1 MTAIQW
7 DDSYVVGVGVIDEQH
22 KHFVGLLNTLY
33 ESLESKHRENIPEII
48 KNLTNY
54 AEHHFKTEEE
64 YFDKLHYPDTGVH
77 IAAHNELR
85 AKVSEFAGRHDK
97 PKKLGDDLLFFLEKW
112 LLVHFRG
119 ADTKFA
125 KFLKQNGI
133 K

>member
-1 MTAIQW
+1 MTAIKW

-22 KHFVGLLNTLY
+22 KHFVGMLNTLY
-33 ESLESKHRENIPEII
+33 ESLESKNTKKVPDII
-48 KNLTNY
+48 QDLTDY

-64 YFDKLHYPDTGVH
+64 YFDKLHYPDAEIHKVE
-77 IAAHNELR
+77 HNELR
-85 AKVSEFAGRHDK
+85 AKVQSFANRHDK
-97 PKKLGDDLLFFLEKW
+97 PKKLGIDLLFFLERW

-125 KFLKQNGI
+125 KFLKQNGV

>member
-1 MTAIQW
+1 MTLIKW
-7 DDSYVVGVGVIDEQH
+7 DESYVVGVGVIDEQH
-22 KHFVGLLNTLY
+22 KHFVGMLNTLY
-33 ESLESKHRENIPEII
+33 ESLESKHTEKVTDII
-48 KNLTNY
+48 QDLTDY

-64 YFDKLHYPDTGVH
+64 YFDKFHYPDAEIH
-77 IAAHNELR
+77 KAAHNELR
-85 AKVSEFAGRHDK
+85 AKAKGFADRHDN
-97 PKKLGDDLLFFLEKW
+97 PKKLGLDLLFFLERW

>member
-1 MTAIQW
+1 MTKIKW
-7 DDSYVVGVGVIDEQH
+7 DDSYVVGVSVIDEQH

-33 ESLESKHRENIPEII
+33 ESLESKNTSKVPEII
-48 KNLTNY
+48 KDLTDY
-54 AEHHFKTEEE
+54 ADHHFKTEEE
-64 YFDKLHYPDTGVH
+64 YFDKLHYPDAETH
-77 IAAHNELR
+77 KAAHNELR
-85 AKVSEFAGRHDK
+85 MKVQSFSDRRDK
-97 PKKLGDDLLFFLEKW
+97 PKKLGVDLLFFLERW